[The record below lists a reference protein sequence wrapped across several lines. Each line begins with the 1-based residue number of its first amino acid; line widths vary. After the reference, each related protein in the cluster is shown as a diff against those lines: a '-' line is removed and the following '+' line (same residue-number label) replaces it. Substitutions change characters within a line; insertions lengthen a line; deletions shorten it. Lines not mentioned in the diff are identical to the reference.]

1 MLYLFRFL
9 ILFCIITEIVLIFA
23 FISDKIDVKL
33 FLVQGFMNT
42 GVLVISLL
50 NIKKINEK
58 LDS

>member
-1 MLYLFRFL
+1 MT
-9 ILFCIITEIVLIFA
+9 LFCIITEIVLIFA

-33 FLVQGFMNT
+33 FLVQGFINT

-58 LDS
+58 LDSCN